1 MSDEHEA
8 KIRQRANEMW
18 KGESHPTAE
27 QHWLEAEREV
37 TEETENAAISRWAAP
52 VSGTHVEMRN
62 EAARITES
70 ATKR

>member
-18 KGESHPTAE
+18 KSESHPTAE

-52 VSGTHVEMRN
+52 VSGTHVELSN
-62 EAARITES
+62 EAARIAGS
-70 ATKR
+70 AAKR